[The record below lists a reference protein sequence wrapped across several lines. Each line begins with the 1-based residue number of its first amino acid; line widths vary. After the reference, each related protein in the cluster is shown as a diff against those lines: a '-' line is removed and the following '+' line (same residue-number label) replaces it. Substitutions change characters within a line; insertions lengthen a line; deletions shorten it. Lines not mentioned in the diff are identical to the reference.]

1 MAKKT
6 VARRQSA
13 TPRVA
18 RASEAKAPAAPSKRL
33 PCGSRPARAARSS
46 KKAASSLPASPAVEA
61 LKPAT
66 KPATKSTRAAAE
78 RAFVKGLVARGEV
91 AESGAALE
99 AGMTHEGV
107 GRKSTRT
114 PQVTRRR
121 FSLR

>member
-13 TPRVA
+13 TPRLA
-18 RASEAKAPAAPSKRL
+18 RAPEAKAPAAPSKR
-33 PCGSRPARAARSS
+33 PSCGSRPARAARGS
-46 KKAASSLPASPAVEA
+46 KKAASSLPANPAVEA
-61 LKPAT
+61 LKPST

-78 RAFVKGLVARGEV
+78 RAFVKGLMARGEV
-91 AESGAALE
+91 AESGAPLE

-107 GRKSTRT
+107 GRKGTRT

>member
-13 TPRVA
+13 TPRLA
-18 RASEAKAPAAPSKRL
+18 RAPQAKAPAAPSKRP
-33 PCGSRPARAARSS
+33 PCGSRPARAAGGR
-46 KKAASSLPASPAVEA
+46 KKAAASLPASPAVEA
-61 LKPAT
+61 LQ
-66 KPATKSTRAAAE
+66 PATKSTRAAAE

-91 AESGAALE
+91 AESGALLE
-99 AGMTHEGV
+99 AGMTHEVV
-107 GRKSTRT
+107 GQKTSGT